1 MIKMAILLTNESVA
15 GGGEKPS
22 DCSPTPHHVTVGT
35 LKNDDAPQLSPAQV
49 YLASL
54 GSDLSRRSM
63 ITSLNRAAFVINPK
77 LKGVAAWSGVPWGKL
92 TASSVRAIMAKLA
105 GSPATRNK
113 DLACLKGVAR
123 SAWELRQC
131 ETEELLRIRSIKGD
145 VGSRELAGRFIPSGE
160 VAALLVACSQDKSP
174 AGARDAAMLA
184 IAFTT
189 GARRAEIASMR
200 LERLEWV
207 EGEGRYEI
215 RIVGKRNSERRVF
228 MTGNTARALGD
239 WLSFRPFAP
248 GCNSGPLF
256 CVVRKG
262 GAVMMERA
270 LSTTALDKLLRKRC
284 REAGLTGLNWHDCR
298 RSTASNLLDAGADL
312 SVVAGILGHRSVTTT
327 QRYDRRGDRAKVK
340 ASELLS
346 VPYFTRTDVASYP
359 RSKP

>member
-1 MIKMAILLTNESVA
+1 MHSEIVA
-15 GGGEKPS
+15 VSAQTADVALIDNDPS
-22 DCSPTPHHVTVGT
+22 R
-35 LKNDDAPQLSPAQV
+35 LNPAEV

-54 GSDLSRRSM
+54 GNSLSRRSM
-63 ITSLNRAAFVINPK
+63 VTSLNRAAKVISPE
-77 LKGVAAWSGVPWGKL
+77 VSGVESWRAVPWNRL
-92 TASSVRAIMAKLA
+92 TAASVRAIMAKLT

-131 ETEELLRIRSIKGD
+131 GTEELLRIKSIKGD
-145 VGSRELAGRFIPSGE
+145 IGSRELAGRFVPAGE
-160 VAALLVACSQDKSP
+160 VSALLTACSQDKSA

-200 LERLEWV
+200 LESLERV
-207 EGEGRYEI
+207 EDEGRYEI
-215 RIVGKRNSERRVF
+215 RIVGKRNSERRIF
-228 MTGNTARALGD
+228 ITGNTARALAD
-239 WLSFRPFAP
+239 WLAIRVFAP

-262 GAVMMERA
+262 GAVMPEYG
-270 LSTTALDKLLRKRC
+270 LSTTAVHKLLLKRC
-284 REAGLTGLNWHDCR
+284 REAGVSNVRWHDAR

-312 SVVAGILGHRSVTTT
+312 SVVAGILGHKSVTTSA
-327 QRYDRRGDRAKVK
+327 RYDRRGERAKVK

-346 VPYFTRTDVASYP
+346 VPYYGRL
-359 RSKP
+359 